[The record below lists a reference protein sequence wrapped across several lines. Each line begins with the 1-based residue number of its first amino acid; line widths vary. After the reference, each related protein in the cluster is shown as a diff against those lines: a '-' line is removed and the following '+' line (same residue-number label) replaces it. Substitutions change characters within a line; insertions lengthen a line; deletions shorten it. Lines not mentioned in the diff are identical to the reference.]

1 VASSVRFDDHIRP
14 IYDDSHLR
22 PAPPPVRLSCYALS
36 AGHATDRLLRAS
48 MVEDPCAWQKSRTES
63 VVRRTICEFQMPAYS
78 LSTLHRAEI
87 PTHSTLAA
95 LRNLSQIASRFRGRT
110 QNPNANLLVFS
121 TTRFH
126 REERLHSTLS
136 RKITSRY
143 KLNWTRPF
151 YIVRQALRLYK
162 CNDEV
167 LDITCVLFPCDSVR
181 LVPYFPQPG
190 HEYIR
195 RRSGHLSLLL
205 IHITFIS
212 SFDSKS
218 L

>member
-1 VASSVRFDDHIRP
+1 MASTLRLDYHIRP
-14 IYDDSHLR
+14 TYDDSHLR
-22 PAPPPVRLSCYALS
+22 PAPPPVKLSCYCYALS

-48 MVEDPCAWQKSRTES
+48 MVEDPCAWQKSRTEC
-63 VVRRTICEFQMPAYS
+63 VLRRTICEFQMPAYS
-78 LSTLHRAEI
+78 LPTLHRAEI

-95 LRNLSQIASRFRGRT
+95 LRNLSQVTSRLRGRT

-121 TTRFH
+121 TTIIH
-126 REERLHSTLS
+126 REEHLHSTLS

-151 YIVRQALRLYK
+151 YMVRQALRLYK

-195 RRSGHLSLLL
+195 RRSGRLSLLL
-205 IHITFIS
+205 IHITFI
-212 SFDSKS
+212 FRF
-218 L
+218 